1 MDQSQKWLHQSN
13 ETRRYRIKLQH
24 PVKHV
29 LVMYIGEHKSV
40 DVGPPEPVMILT
52 NKRFEKGTDKV
63 PFSCIPVSLAER
75 TKVGKNRFITKQ

>member
-1 MDQSQKWLHQSN
+1 
-13 ETRRYRIKLQH
+13 
-24 PVKHV
+24 
-29 LVMYIGEHKSV
+29 MYIGEHKSV